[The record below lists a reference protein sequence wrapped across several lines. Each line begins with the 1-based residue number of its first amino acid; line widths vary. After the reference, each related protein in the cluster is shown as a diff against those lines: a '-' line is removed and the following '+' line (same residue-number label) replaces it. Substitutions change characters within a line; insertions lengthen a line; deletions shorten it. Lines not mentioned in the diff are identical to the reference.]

1 MRWGFFF
8 LFLDGFWLAGFV
20 VWKEKQG
27 GASEM
32 QRPEEADGRTGREC
46 GTEDEWNPDWG
57 RQGGTKQKSV
67 VMKG

>member
-1 MRWGFFF
+1 M
-8 LFLDGFWLAGFV
+8 AGFV